1 MNVEVSE
8 TPRAIHYKP
17 GPPPK
22 HVGTK
27 PKALKNQ
34 VEVAMAGLEFMTI
47 IDWAALRQEIRQ
59 RLQELMQSDGCWS
72 QAKSDLEA
80 RIAALEESIRPSNTS
95 PVDIPAR
102 FQRSVTEQKRPV
114 CWAGGERTNALWTH
128 KGAKQLSTRP
138 AA

>member
-1 MNVEVSE
+1 MNVEVSA

-17 GPPPK
+17 GSTPK

-27 PKALKNQ
+27 LKALKTQ
-34 VEVAMAGLEFMTI
+34 VEDAISGLEFMTI
-47 IDWAALRQEIRQ
+47 TDWTALRQEIHQ
-59 RLQELMQSDGCWS
+59 RLQELKQSDGCWP

-80 RIAALEESIRPSNTS
+80 RIAALEESIRLSNTS
-95 PVDIPAR
+95 PVDILAR
-102 FQRSVTEQKRPV
+102 FQRSVPEQKRPL
-114 CWAGGERTNALWTH
+114 CWAGGKQTSALWTH